1 MGNASNKRE
10 KYTDHELEEEIE
22 LRKYEEE
29 IGGFKKSM
37 SFILPRICIEKDI
50 ISISNVES
58 NILKD
63 FSQSFVQFIQ
73 QGYFY
78 KEVDGQRYYDARKIK
93 LLLFLLTKD
102 NLIDNSRISYHD
114 KASFIFTFVKT
125 RDDQNLC
132 EALEEKEVNFVKF
145 VEDLVDISCE
155 LIVKSFKQVKSVK
168 SDKEIMKFSSIKS
181 QIVKNLIE
189 NLFYN
194 KNDQRSGGLSFNE
207 LNKKFDDDKFLF
219 TSGYIRDVAWNIL
232 SGGVANEIDAKNKE
246 AEMIE
251 VNMEK

>member
-1 MGNASNKRE
+1 MGNASNRRE
-10 KYTDHELEEEIE
+10 NYTDHQLDEEIE

-29 IGGFKKSM
+29 IGGFKKNF
-37 SFILPRICIEKDI
+37 SFILPRVCIEKDI

-63 FSQSFVQFIQ
+63 FSQSFLQFIQ

-78 KEVDGQRYYDARKIK
+78 REVDGQKYYDARKIK

-125 RDDQNLC
+125 REDQNLC
-132 EALEEKEVNFVKF
+132 EALEEKEINFVKF

-155 LIVKSFKQVKSVK
+155 LIVNSFRKVKSVK
-168 SDKEIMKFSSIKS
+168 SEKEISKFSSIKS
-181 QIVKNLIE
+181 EIVKSLIT

-194 KNDQRSGGLSFNE
+194 KNDQRSGGLTFNE

-219 TSGYIRDVAWNIL
+219 TSGYIRDVGWNIL
-232 SGGVANEIDAKNKE
+232 SGGMANEIEAKMKE
-246 AEMIE
+246 AEMME
-251 VNMEK
+251 VTKKK